1 MDEVQK
7 AEQDLHDA
15 EETARKASHEVD
27 QARHRLKIARAR
39 AQRRRSSC
47 ASPAPTR
54 TCVVWSTDAGN

>member
-27 QARHRLKIARAR
+27 QARHRLKIASAKAAATAVRLVVPEPAR
-39 AQRRRSSC
+39 N
-47 ASPAPTR
+47 
-54 TCVVWSTDAGN
+54 AGE

>member
-39 AQRRRSSC
+39 AQADAS

-54 TCVVWSTDAGN
+54 LVVPDAGN